1 MGHSQEALTSLGA
14 IDWDQVPQDAL
25 SQFLTT
31 TLTDA
36 QTVVDSIPSPT
47 PNVSGISGPTAAG
60 GGPRPEAAAAAPAPA
75 DGAGKSPLLVQQ
87 TPEAEA
93 DAQQLRKEWKEA
105 KVNPRDNPLGIKV
118 FKLAAKDGK
127 GTWFARQSIHHGL
140 SFDDWKAGLQKEFGE
155 TMKTQGSPGSGNI
168 RGIGAERRVESLTA
182 EGGGSLEGES
192 LFHMSP
198 QQPPKC

>member
-1 MGHSQEALTSLGA
+1 MGRSQESLTSLAA
-14 IDWDQVPQDAL
+14 IDWDQVPQDAI

-36 QTVVDSIPSPT
+36 QTVIDSVPSPT
-47 PNVSGISGPTAAG
+47 PKVSGI
-60 GGPRPEAAAAAPAPA
+60 GGPRPEAEAEAPAPA
-75 DGAGKSPLLVQQ
+75 NGASESPVLVQQ

-93 DAQQLRKEWKEA
+93 DAQQLRKEWKET
-105 KVNPRDNPLGIKV
+105 KVNARDNPLGIKV
-118 FKLAAKDGK
+118 YKLAAKDGK

-140 SFDDWKAGLQKEFGE
+140 SFDEWKAGLQKEFGE

-168 RGIGAERRVESLTA
+168 RGIGAERRVESLAA

-192 LFHMSP
+192 LFHNVPFDPSSRLP
-198 QQPPKC
+198 RCRC